1 MSVRAGV
8 PGTHTN
14 TRNKIAIFL
23 VVHGK
28 GYRQYCAE
36 ARGFAYGELDQGA
49 FGDYAMW
56 DETFV
61 YRIPDGIESREAAPL
76 MCAGAS
82 VYEALDAAG
91 TKPSDRVGIVGMG
104 GLGHMALIFADSM
117 GYAVTV
123 FSNSERKM
131 ADATLMGADEFWMLK
146 PPGEY
151 VNLNGATAQSSTPS
165 PINVLLITS
174 NEVPDLGPLLPF
186 LARRATIVLMTIQ
199 LKPLLVPYMA
209 FILPGHRIIVSTEA
223 SRKNHLAMLEFA
235 DRKGAAPLIEEFPM
249 TEAGLKLAFAK
260 LERGEMRYRG
270 VLVAQ
275 EPEHGRKRQ
284 RVSSESEDG
293 D

>member
-1 MSVRAGV
+1 MNIV
-8 PGTHTN
+8 
-14 TRNKIAIFL
+14 AIFL
-23 VVHGK
+23 IIHRSE

-49 FGDYAMW
+49 FGDFAMW

-61 YRIPDGIESREAAPL
+61 YRIPDGISSCEAAPL

-91 TKPSDRVGIVGMG
+91 TKPSDRIGIVGMG
-104 GLGHMALIFADSM
+104 GLGHMALTFADHM

-131 ADATLMGADEFWMLK
+131 TDATAMGADEFRMLK
-146 PPGEY
+146 LPGEY
-151 VNLNGATAQSSTPS
+151 VNLNRATAESPTHS

-199 LKPLLVPYMA
+199 TKPLLVPYMS

-235 DRKGAAPLIEEFPM
+235 DRKGIAPLVEEFPM
-249 TEAGLKLAFAK
+249 TEAGIKLAFAK

-275 EPEHGRKRQ
+275 EPEHGRKRH
-284 RVSSESEDG
+284 RASSQSEDSE
-293 D
+293 